1 MHCFRCF
8 LAALLLFIVHDG
20 ALARDTQDNV
30 ASRCWKEWVDFRMKE
45 VPKAEDTISPATGKQ
60 LSQSD
65 GAKRT
70 RALKYQAKLDALEL
84 RGKDEPEWRTYLEGC
99 ANRK

>member
-1 MHCFRCF
+1 MHCHRHF
-8 LAALLLFIVHDG
+8 LAALLFFGVQADT
-20 ALARDTQDNV
+20 LAQDSV
-30 ASRCWKEWVDFRMKE
+30 ASRCWKEWLDFRMKE

-60 LSQSD
+60 LSQTD

-99 ANRK
+99 AKRK